1 MINKVVTSTLLQRL
15 SFCVK
20 DIYLQIRE
28 ASQNTNHDKRKLL
41 GLDKVLQI
49 IRGEVANNTSKLT
62 VIHKHTKKESK
73 KLKEVEDDSTCS

>member
-15 SFCVK
+15 LFCAK
-20 DIYLQIRE
+20 EFYLQIRE
-28 ASQNTNHDKRKLL
+28 TSQNTNYDKRKLL
-41 GLDKVLQI
+41 GLDKALQI

-62 VIHKHTKKESK
+62 VIHKHIKKESK

>member
-15 SFCVK
+15 LFCAK
-20 DIYLQIRE
+20 DFYLQIRE
-28 ASQNTNHDKRKLL
+28 TSQNTNYDKRKLL
-41 GLDKVLQI
+41 GLDKALQI

-62 VIHKHTKKESK
+62 VIHKHIKKESK

>member
-41 GLDKVLQI
+41 GLDKALQI

-62 VIHKHTKKESK
+62 VIHKHIKKKAKS
-73 KLKEVEDDSTCS
+73 

>member
-28 ASQNTNHDKRKLL
+28 ASQNINHDKRKLL

-62 VIHKHTKKESK
+62 VIHKHIKKESK

>member
-15 SFCVK
+15 LFCAK

-41 GLDKVLQI
+41 GLDKALQI

-62 VIHKHTKKESK
+62 VIHKHIKKESK